1 VYFFLSIYSMR
12 AWPLIAIVSV
22 LFVLGSA
29 WPATIKAEDVDGAR
43 ALTTQNSVDPAV
55 VFLVILGG
63 SDDLASDSDADG
75 VLDELDQCPNTS
87 PGSEVDTNGCAP
99 SQLDS
104 DSDGVTNDLD
114 QCPQTALGVEVDSA
128 GCAQSQLDDD
138 SDGVSN
144 DIDQCPATDA
154 GASVDANGCAPTQ
167 LDDDNDGVNNADD
180 QCPNSSPDAV
190 VDDVGCEDRSV
201 EVRAVYESD
210 VNPLIVSSAG
220 GCTSSG
226 CHGRANAPG
235 GLRLYP
241 SSDSNNVQR
250 NYDALVSYIDR
261 RAGNA
266 LLGKISGMSGHGG
279 GVRYLT
285 SSSEY
290 QIIADWVRSVE
301 ALP

>member
-144 DIDQCPATDA
+144 DIDQCP
-154 GASVDANGCAPTQ
+154 
-167 LDDDNDGVNNADD
+167 
-180 QCPNSSPDAV
+180 NSSPGAV

-266 LLGKISGMSGHGG
+266 LLGKISGTSGHGG